1 MNSSNRYSKRTD
13 LKIQKP
19 AIVRKLE
26 WKNIFEKKI
35 KSNKTSEENQ
45 ELKKVYVHAGRK
57 RSDLLLTKGTN
68 RCYRRAS

>member
-1 MNSSNRYSKRTD
+1 MNSSNHYSKRTD

-26 WKNIFEKKI
+26 WKNIFEKKM

-45 ELKKVYVHAGRK
+45 ELKKVYVHTGRK
-57 RSDLLLTKGTN
+57 HSDLLLTKGD
-68 RCYRRAS
+68 